1 MTVGIAS
8 WQLLDWFGEISGI
21 KNTSKYDAEDVV
33 IHTDSTGSAPIEVP
47 YVPAGGEVE
56 FKSSN
61 QHVSI
66 SWLDGAGMHADI
78 VRVEQ

>member
-8 WQLLDWFGEISGI
+8 WQLLDWFGEVSGI
-21 KNTSKYDAEDVV
+21 KNISKYDAEDVV
-33 IHTDSTGSAPIEVP
+33 IHAGSTTPIEVP

-61 QHVSI
+61 QHISI

-78 VRVEQ
+78 VRLEQ